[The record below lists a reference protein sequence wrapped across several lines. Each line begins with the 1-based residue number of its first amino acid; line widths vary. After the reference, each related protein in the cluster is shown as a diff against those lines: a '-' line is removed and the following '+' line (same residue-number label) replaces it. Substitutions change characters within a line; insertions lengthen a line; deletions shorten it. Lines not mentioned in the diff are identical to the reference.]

1 MIDENT
7 LESGKEY
14 NLSITNIGNVSGQ
27 VKIIFGDKEYYTSV
41 IFPYNSVD
49 MKIVTSV
56 SGTLKF
62 EEDWKTNNTP
72 TNLIDNVLNVGKSM
86 LNMLFLCINFL
97 YYKHYFLQ
105 VNVDELMR
113 LLLLMIANDIFSV

>member
-14 NLSITNIGNVSGQ
+14 NISITNIGNVSGQ

-72 TNLIDNVLNVGKSM
+72 TNLIDNVLNVGKKA
-86 LNMLFLCINFL
+86 C
-97 YYKHYFLQ
+97 
-105 VNVDELMR
+105 
-113 LLLLMIANDIFSV
+113 

>member
-14 NLSITNIGNVSGQ
+14 NVSITNIGNVSGQ

-72 TNLIDNVLNVGKSM
+72 TNLIDNVLNVGKKACLTCFFM
-86 LNMLFLCINFL
+86 HKFF
-97 YYKHYFLQ
+97 
-105 VNVDELMR
+105 
-113 LLLLMIANDIFSV
+113 IF

>member
-1 MIDENT
+1 MIDKNT

-14 NLSITNIGNVSGQ
+14 NVSITNIGNVSGQ

-72 TNLIDNVLNVGKSM
+72 TNLIDNVLNVGK
-86 LNMLFLCINFL
+86 
-97 YYKHYFLQ
+97 KHVKHAFF
-105 VNVDELMR
+105 MHKFF
-113 LLLLMIANDIFSV
+113 IF